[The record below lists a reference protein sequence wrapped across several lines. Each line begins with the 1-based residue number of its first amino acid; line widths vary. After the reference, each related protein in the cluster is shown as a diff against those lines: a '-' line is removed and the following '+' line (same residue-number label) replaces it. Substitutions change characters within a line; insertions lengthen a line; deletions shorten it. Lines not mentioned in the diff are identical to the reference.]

1 MDIKE
6 IKNILMKS
14 ISEIRELNGFK
25 DELIN
30 NKTKPL
36 TDLNGFDSLNAFEV
50 TTNICEKTGFNVDVQ
65 IFGISCDNK
74 DSSQISIEDIANNIY
89 NKINE

>member
-25 DELIN
+25 DEIIN

-36 TDLNGFDSLNAFEV
+36 TDLDGFDSLNAFEA
-50 TTNICEKTGFNVDVQ
+50 TIKICEKTGFNVDVQ

-74 DSSQISIEDIANNIY
+74 YPSQISIENIANNIY
-89 NKINE
+89 NKINK